1 MDLVLWIDIFEVS
14 ISIAN
19 LRNELKCILKATL
32 EIKFSGVAF
41 LFYNLL
47 ILFYQIVDYFD
58 KMYCILSKR
67 WYYIVVRKNKRN
79 RGKQN
84 GIQNLRR

>member
-41 LFYNLL
+41 FAYITYYRLFVK
-47 ILFYQIVDYFD
+47 IMTIVEEKVVVTFWSLF
-58 KMYCILSKR
+58 
-67 WYYIVVRKNKRN
+67 
-79 RGKQN
+79 
-84 GIQNLRR
+84 

>member
-41 LFYNLL
+41 FVLKIYVIIEKSQSLTLMDTSYRKVLL
-47 ILFYQIVDYFD
+47 NHRSSLE
-58 KMYCILSKR
+58 
-67 WYYIVVRKNKRN
+67 VVRVRF
-79 RGKQN
+79 
-84 GIQNLRR
+84 

>member
-41 LFYNLL
+41 FVLKIYVIIEKNQSLTL
-47 ILFYQIVDYFD
+47 MD
-58 KMYCILSKR
+58 MSYCKVL
-67 WYYIVVRKNKRN
+67 
-79 RGKQN
+79 
-84 GIQNLRR
+84 